1 MWTPIYPPL
10 KSVKPVT
17 GSTIE
22 VDQRWQNIPLPTTTK
37 LLPLYLGYS
46 GRKTCW
52 QHKQPS
58 HSLETTFEMSHLKRT
73 ERSDFQKNVKL
84 PFFSLK
90 NSLVECYYYPIMRHF
105 CWFFSIVSLV
115 KLESRSPFLLHFSL
129 HLLLLKLVE
138 ELASWNGILLA
149 SLMHHH
155 Q

>member
-73 ERSDFQKNVKL
+73 ERSDFQKMSSCL
-84 PFFSLK
+84 FFLFKTVWLNAIRSWDIF
-90 NSLVECYYYPIMRHF
+90 VD
-105 CWFFSIVSLV
+105 FFNIVSLV